1 MKHNQENKEAA
12 LIAGTGE
19 RPDRSILRARG
30 QAAVEFA
37 LISVV
42 AMIVL
47 FVAVQLALIGE
58 DALALGQ
65 MNYQGARWAAVNT
78 CASDDQI
85 LQYMLFSG
93 SPTITNSGGS
103 CGTYLSMDITDT
115 QGAGPASTRTVTGT
129 TCSAATA
136 TTTCAATAQRTF
148 GTSVTIKLSF
158 KLDKAIFL
166 FGAGST
172 SANAKPFLGL
182 VSFPTQLTSTETAMA
197 E

>member
-12 LIAGTGE
+12 LIAGIGE

-78 CASDDQI
+78 CASDNQI
-85 LQYMLFSG
+85 LQYMLLSG

-136 TTTCAATAQRTF
+136 TTTCAAPAQRTF
-148 GTSVTIKLSF
+148 GTSVT
-158 KLDKAIFL
+158 
-166 FGAGST
+166 
-172 SANAKPFLGL
+172 
-182 VSFPTQLTSTETAMA
+182 
-197 E
+197 